1 MARSRQ
7 SSRLPRNL
15 AIAVL
20 VLVVLYAVAGFLV
33 LPWWLKRTLPEQM
46 EQQMGWQAEVT
57 DLAINPFALTVEAT
71 QLSASDGDGEKV
83 VGFDGLFVNL
93 GFFQLFRGIVS
104 FQEIRL
110 QEPFIR
116 VDLLE
121 DYSINFARDW
131 QAAHPDSQEPAES
144 GADGG
149 DKDTAPPKLFFEQ
162 LAIDGGELLFRDF
175 SQAEPA
181 EFRITPLDLSLNE
194 LATWPR
200 EEGDSNYYLL
210 AAIGTQTVEWQG
222 DLSVTPLYSR
232 GNLRVAD
239 ISYQT
244 LEHFLA
250 PYLPYDLR
258 GGSVTV
264 RSDYELQAGEAFYLA
279 TENGELS
286 LSDLAVALDTES
298 EAARLTTG
306 RIGVDQIGFD
316 LTGREARVGQVT
328 VDNLDLAVA
337 RDAGGSIDWL
347 APLEGDNTG
356 EEAEEPGEPE
366 SAADTRPFRWSIEG
380 IRVARSAIRWQ
391 DQVPA
396 SEADLKLQEIS
407 LSTGAVT
414 DQLEEPISYDF
425 NANLASGG
433 RLALQGQV
441 TPSPFTF
448 EAAVSGSGV
457 TLSAFEPYLQQ
468 GANLTVAS
476 GQLGVDGNLDL
487 DGQQEPMTGTF
498 SGTAEVS
505 NLNLR
510 LTGEQDRLLSWQ
522 TLRLAPIEYNVSP
535 ARLEIGTVS
544 VIQPVANIV
553 RGTDAVHNVERIP
566 VSGGEA
572 PADTGAGQPKG
583 GENGQPALIFRIG
596 ELAIENGAVAYT
608 DRTLSPA
615 FTTSFDELSGSVI
628 GISNI
633 PPQQGKVSLR
643 GRVGQVGTVNFQGT
657 LGTLGTDDVS
667 DLTLTMDNLSL
678 PELSPYFGRY
688 LGYGVDSG
696 KLNLDLDYEIAG
708 SRIDASN
715 LVVMDR
721 LALGQAVA
729 SDEAVNAPVK
739 LGLALLRDR
748 DGVIEVDLPI
758 SGDLSDPEF
767 SVGQVVMRAF
777 VNLLVKAAA
786 SPFSMLG
793 SIAEMAGLSGEDLG
807 QVSFVPGSVELAEGE
822 AAKLSAL
829 ADALRERPELLLNV
843 RGAVSPETD
852 GLALLRNELTNSG
865 QKELSEEDWTRARE
879 AYLSGKRT
887 LSPEA
892 LNNLARDRGLAVR
905 QLLTDTQEVPGDQLF
920 LLDPARNAQVGAEG
934 NVVVPFTLDVR

>member
-7 SSRLPRNL
+7 SSRVPRNL

-20 VLVVLYAVAGFLV
+20 VLVVLYALAGFLL
-33 LPWWLKRTLPEQM
+33 LPWWLKRTIPEQLD
-46 EQQMGWQAEVT
+46 QQMGWQGQVT
-57 DLAINPFALTVEAT
+57 DLAINPFALKVEAT
-71 QLSASDGDGEKV
+71 RLSANDSDGEKV
-83 VGFDGLFVNL
+83 LGFDRLFVNL
-93 GFFQLFRGIVS
+93 SFFQLFRGIVG

-110 QEPFIR
+110 QEPYIR

-121 DYSINFARDW
+121 DYSINFAHDW
-131 QAAHPDSQEPAES
+131 QAAHPESQQAANPEPQAS
-144 GADGG
+144 GEDGG
-149 DKDTAPPKLFFEQ
+149 PPKLFFQ
-162 LAIDGGELLFRDF
+162 KLAIDGGELLFRDF

-210 AAIGTQTVEWQG
+210 AAIGSQTVEWQG

-232 GNLRVAD
+232 GSLSIAD
-239 ISYQT
+239 ISYET

-264 RSDYELQAGEAFYLA
+264 RSDYELQAGEVFYLA

-286 LSDLAVALDTES
+286 LADLAVALDAES
-298 EAARLTTG
+298 EVSRLTTG

-316 LTGREARVGQVT
+316 LTAREARVGQVT

-337 RDAGGSIDWL
+337 RDGDGSIDWL
-347 APLEGDNTG
+347 APLAGNNTG
-356 EEAEEPGEPE
+356 AETEEPLPE
-366 SAADTRPFRWSIEG
+366 SAADTRPFRWSVDG
-380 IRVARSAIRWQ
+380 IRVARSAVRWQ
-391 DQVPA
+391 DRVPA
-396 SEADLKLQEIS
+396 SEADLQLQEIS
-407 LSTGAVT
+407 LSTGRVSH
-414 DQLEEPISYDF
+414 QLEEPISYDF
-425 NANLASGG
+425 SATLASGG
-433 RLALQGQV
+433 RLALKGQV
-441 TPSPFTF
+441 TPAPFTF
-448 EAAVSGSGV
+448 EAAVSGSEV

-468 GANLTVAS
+468 GANLSVAN
-476 GQLGVDGNLDL
+476 GQLGIDGNLDL
-487 DGQQEPMTGTF
+487 DSQQEPMTGTF
-498 SGTAEVS
+498 SGTAEIS

-510 LTGEQDRLLSWQ
+510 LAGQQDRLLSWQ

-535 ARLEIGTVS
+535 ARLEIGTIS
-544 VIQPVANIV
+544 VVQPVANIV

-566 VSGGEA
+566 VSGGGA
-572 PADTGAGQPKG
+572 PADTGANEAEDSTNEQPSF
-583 GENGQPALIFRIG
+583 IFRIG
-596 ELAIENGAVAYT
+596 ELAIENGSVAYT

-633 PPQQGKVSLR
+633 PPQQGKVSLK
-643 GRVGQVGTVNFQGT
+643 GRVGQVGNLDFQGT

-667 DLTLTMDNLSL
+667 DLTLTMANLSL

-715 LVVMDR
+715 VVLMDR
-721 LALGQAVA
+721 LQLGQAVT

-793 SIAEMAGLSGEDLG
+793 SIAEMAGLTGEDLG

-829 ADALRERPELLLNV
+829 TDALRERPELLLNV

-852 GLALLRNELTNSG
+852 GLALLRDELTDGG
-865 QKELSEEDWTRARE
+865 QKELSDEAWAQARE
-879 AYLSGKRT
+879 AYLAGERT

-905 QLLTDTQEVPGDQLF
+905 RLLTDTQEVPGDQLF
-920 LLDPARNAQVGAEG
+920 LLDPARNAQVGAKG

>member
-15 AIAVL
+15 AIVAL
-20 VLVVLYAVAGFLV
+20 VLVVIYALVGFAL
-33 LPWWLKRTLPEQM
+33 LPWWLKRTLPEQLD
-46 EQQMGWQAEVT
+46 QQMGWQAELA

-71 QLSASDGDGEKV
+71 QFSANDGDGEKV
-83 VGFDGLFVNL
+83 VGFDRLFVNL
-93 GFFQLFRGIVS
+93 SFFQLFRGIVG

-110 QEPFIR
+110 QEPYIR

-121 DYSINFARDW
+121 DYSVNFARDW
-131 QAAHPDSQEPAES
+131 QAAHPES
-144 GADGG
+144 EQTADPEAGGADQ
-149 DKDTAPPKLFFEQ
+149 DSAPPKLFFQQ

-210 AAIGTQTVEWQG
+210 AAIGSQTVEWQG

-232 GNLRVAD
+232 GNLRIAD
-239 ISYQT
+239 ISYET

-264 RSDYELQAGEAFYLA
+264 RSDYEFQAGDVFYLA

-286 LSDLAVALDTES
+286 LADLAVALDPES
-298 EAARLTTG
+298 EAARLTTD
-306 RIGVDQIGFD
+306 RIGVDQVGFD
-316 LTGREARVGQVT
+316 LTAREARIGQVT
-328 VDNLDLAVA
+328 VDNLDLAIA
-337 RDAGGSIDWL
+337 RDSAGVIDWL
-347 APLEGDNTG
+347 APLAGD
-356 EEAEEPGEPE
+356 EPGDGPDEPLPE
-366 SAADTRPFRWSIEG
+366 AAADTRPFRWSVDG
-380 IRVARSAIRWQ
+380 IRVARSAVRWQ
-391 DQVPA
+391 DRVPDT
-396 SEADLKLQEIS
+396 EADLRLQELS
-407 LSTGAVT
+407 LSTGT
-414 DQLEEPISYDF
+414 LSHRLEEPISYDVS
-425 NANLASGG
+425 ASLASGG
-433 RLALQGQV
+433 RLSLQGQV
-441 TPSPFTF
+441 TAAPFTF
-448 EAAVSGSGV
+448 EAAVSGSEV
-457 TLSAFEPYLQQ
+457 ALSAFEPYLQQ
-468 GANLTVAS
+468 GANLNVVS
-476 GQLGVDGNLDL
+476 GQLGFDGNLDL
-487 DGQQEPMTGTF
+487 DSQQEPMTGTF

-510 LTGEQDRLLSWQ
+510 LTGQQDRLLSWQ

-544 VIQPVANIV
+544 VVQPVANIV
-553 RGTDAVHNVERIP
+553 RGSDAIHNVERIP
-566 VSGGEA
+566 VSAGAA
-572 PADTGAGQPKG
+572 PTGPGADEPAGSG
-583 GENGQPALIFRIG
+583 NGQPALIFRIG

-633 PPQQGKVSLR
+633 PPQQGKVSLK
-643 GRVGQVGTVNFQGT
+643 GRVGRVGNLEFRGT

-667 DLTLTMDNLSL
+667 DLTLAMDNLSL

-715 LVVMDR
+715 MVVMDR
-721 LALGQAVA
+721 LELGQAVA

-807 QVSFVPGSVELAEGE
+807 QVSFVPGSVKLAEGE

-852 GLALLRNELTNSG
+852 GLALLREELTDGG
-865 QKELSEEDWTRARE
+865 QKELSEEAWARARE
-879 AYLSGKRT
+879 AYLSGERS

-920 LLDPARNAQVGAEG
+920 LLDPARNATVGAEG
-934 NVVVPFTLDVR
+934 NVVVSFTLDVR

>member
-15 AIAVL
+15 TIAVL
-20 VLVVLYAVAGFLV
+20 VLVVLYALAGFLL
-33 LPWWLKRTLPEQM
+33 LPWWLKRTIPEQLD
-46 EQQMGWQAEVT
+46 QQMGWQGQVT
-57 DLAINPFALTVEAT
+57 DLSVNPFALTVEAT
-71 QLSASDGDGEKV
+71 QLSANDSEGERV
-83 VGFDGLFVNL
+83 LGFDRLFVNL
-93 GFFQLFRGIVS
+93 SFFQLFRGIVG

-110 QEPFIR
+110 QEPYIR

-121 DYSINFARDW
+121 DYGINFARDW
-131 QAAHPDSQEPAES
+131 QAAHPASRQAANPEPQASGEDS
-144 GADGG
+144 G
-149 DKDTAPPKLFFEQ
+149 PPKLFFQ
-162 LAIDGGELLFRDF
+162 KLAIDGGELLFRDF

-200 EEGDSNYYLL
+200 EAGDSNYYLL
-210 AAIGTQTVEWQG
+210 AAIGSQTVEWQG

-232 GNLRVAD
+232 GSLRIAD
-239 ISYQT
+239 ISYET

-258 GGSVTV
+258 GGNVTV
-264 RSDYELQAGEAFYLA
+264 RSDYELQAGEVFYLA
-279 TENGELS
+279 TENGEVS
-286 LSDLAVALDTES
+286 LADLAVALDEES
-298 EAARLTTG
+298 EATRLTTG

-316 LTGREARVGQVT
+316 LTAREARVGQVT

-337 RDAGGSIDWL
+337 RDGDGTIDWL
-347 APLEGDNTG
+347 APLADGNAG
-356 EEAEEPGEPE
+356 AEAEEPVPE
-366 SAADTRPFRWSIEG
+366 SAADTRPFRWSVDG
-380 IRVARSAIRWQ
+380 IRVARSAVRWQ
-391 DQVPA
+391 DRVPA
-396 SEADLKLQEIS
+396 SEADLQLQEIS
-407 LSTGAVT
+407 LSTGMVSH
-414 DQLEEPISYDF
+414 QLEEPISYDF
-425 NANLASGG
+425 SATLASGG
-433 RLALQGQV
+433 RLALHGQV
-441 TPSPFTF
+441 TPAPFTF

-468 GANLTVAS
+468 GANLSVAN
-476 GQLGVDGNLDL
+476 GQLGFDGNLDL
-487 DGQQEPMTGTF
+487 DSQQEPMTGTF

-510 LTGEQDRLLSWQ
+510 LAGQQDRLLSWQ

-535 ARLEIGTVS
+535 ARLEIGTIS
-544 VIQPVANIV
+544 VVQPVANIV

-566 VSGGEA
+566 VSGAGA
-572 PADTGAGQPKG
+572 PADTGADQAEDSGNEQPSF
-583 GENGQPALIFRIG
+583 IFRIG
-596 ELAIENGAVAYT
+596 ELAIENGSVAYT

-633 PPQQGKVSLR
+633 PPQQGKVSLK
-643 GRVGQVGTVNFQGT
+643 GRVGQVGDLDFQGT

-667 DLTLTMDNLSL
+667 DLTLTMANLSL

-715 LVVMDR
+715 VVLMDR
-721 LALGQAVA
+721 LQLGQAVA
-729 SDEAVNAPVK
+729 SEEAVNAPVK

-793 SIAEMAGLSGEDLG
+793 SIAEMAGLTGEDLG

-829 ADALRERPELLLNV
+829 ADALRERPDLLLNV

-852 GLALLRNELTNSG
+852 GLALLRDELTDGG
-865 QKELSEEDWTRARE
+865 QKELSEEAWAQARE
-879 AYLSGKRT
+879 AYLAGERT

-920 LLDPARNAQVGAEG
+920 LLDPARNAQVGSEG

>member
-1 MARSRQ
+1 MARSRP

-15 AIAVL
+15 AIGVL
-20 VLVVLYAVAGFLV
+20 VLVILYALVGFLV
-33 LPWWLKRTLPEQM
+33 LPWWLKRTLPEQLD
-46 EQQMGWQAEVT
+46 QQMGWRAELT
-57 DLAINPFALTVEAT
+57 DIAVNPFALTVEAT
-71 QLSASDGDGEKV
+71 ELTANDGDGEKV
-83 VGFDGLFVNL
+83 VGFDRLYVNL
-93 GFFQLFRGIVS
+93 GFFQLFRGIVG

-110 QEPFIR
+110 QEPYIR

-121 DYSINFARDW
+121 DYGVNFARDW
-131 QAAHPDSQEPAES
+131 QAAHPDAEQTHEPEPEAS
-144 GADGG
+144 AQD
-149 DKDTAPPKLFFEQ
+149 DAPPKLFFQ
-162 LAIDGGELLFRDF
+162 TLAIDGGELLFRDF

-181 EFRITPLDLSLNE
+181 EFRITPLDLSLND

-200 EEGDSNYYLL
+200 EDGDSNYYLL
-210 AAIGTQTVEWQG
+210 AAIGSQTVEWQG
-222 DLSVTPLYSR
+222 ELSVTPLFSR
-232 GNLRVAD
+232 GNLRIAD
-239 ISYQT
+239 ISHET
-244 LEHFLA
+244 LAHFLG

-264 RSDYELQAGEAFYLA
+264 RSDYEFQAGEVFYLA
-279 TENGELS
+279 TENGEVS
-286 LSDLAVALDTES
+286 LADLAVAIDPES
-298 EAARLTTG
+298 EAARLSTE

-316 LTGREARVGQVT
+316 LTAREARIGQVT
-328 VDNLDLAVA
+328 VDNLDLAIA
-337 RDAGGSIDWL
+337 RDSGGTIDWL
-347 APLEGDNTG
+347 EPLVGTSG
-356 EEAEEPGEPE
+356 QASEEAVPE
-366 SAADTRPFRWSIEG
+366 SASDARPFRWSVEG
-380 IRVARSAIRWQ
+380 IRVARSEVHWQ
-391 DQVPA
+391 DRLPGT
-396 SEADLKLQEIS
+396 EADLRLQEIS
-407 LSTGAVT
+407 LSTGALT
-414 DQLEEPISYDF
+414 DQLEEPIRYDF
-425 NANLASGG
+425 SAALASGG
-433 RLALQGQV
+433 KLSLRGQV
-441 TPSPFTF
+441 TPAPFTF
-448 EAAVSGSGV
+448 EAAVSGSQV
-457 TLSAFEPYLQQ
+457 TLSAFEPYVQQ
-468 GANLTVAS
+468 AANLTIAS
-476 GQLGVDGNLDL
+476 GQLGFDGNLDL
-487 DGQQEPMTGTF
+487 DSQQEPMTGTF

-544 VIQPVANIV
+544 VVQPVANIV
-553 RGTDAVHNVERIP
+553 RGTNAVHNVQRIP
-566 VSGGEA
+566 VSSGATPEDDSAAEA
-572 PADTGAGQPKG
+572 TGNGDGQP
-583 GENGQPALIFRIG
+583 PLIFRIG
-596 ELAIENGAVAYT
+596 ELSIENGAVAYT

-633 PPQQGKVSLR
+633 PPQQGKVSLK
-643 GRVGQVGTVNFQGT
+643 GRVGRVGNLEFRGT

-667 DLTLTMDNLSL
+667 DLTLAMDDLSL

-721 LALGQAVA
+721 LQLGQAVA

-758 SGDLSDPEF
+758 SGDLSDPDF

-807 QVSFVPGSVELAEGE
+807 QVSFVPGRVELAEGE

-852 GLALLRNELTNSG
+852 GLALLRDELTQNG
-865 QKELSEEDWTRARE
+865 QKALSEEEWASARQ
-879 AYLSGKRT
+879 AYLSGERS

-905 QLLTDTQEVPGDQLF
+905 QLLTDTQEVPGTQLF
-920 LLDPARNAQVGAEG
+920 LLDPARNATVGSDG

>member
-7 SSRLPRNL
+7 KSRLPRNL
-15 AIAVL
+15 AIVAL
-20 VLVVLYAVAGFLV
+20 VLVVLYAVIGFLV
-33 LPWWLKRTLPEQM
+33 LPWWLKRTLPEHLD
-46 EQQMGWQAEVT
+46 QQMGWQAEVT
-57 DLAINPFALTVEAT
+57 GLAINPFALTVEAT
-71 QLSASDGDGEKV
+71 QLSASDSDGEKV
-83 VGFDGLFVNL
+83 VGFDRLFVNL
-93 GFFQLFRGIVS
+93 SFFQLFRGIVG

-110 QEPFIR
+110 QEPYIR
-116 VDLLE
+116 VDLLD

-131 QAAHPDSQEPAES
+131 QAAHPESQPAAEPETSGQDS
-144 GADGG
+144 G
-149 DKDTAPPKLFFEQ
+149 PPKLFFQQ

-210 AAIGTQTVEWQG
+210 AAIGSQTVEWQG

-232 GNLRVAD
+232 GSLRIAD
-239 ISYQT
+239 ISYET

-258 GGSVTV
+258 GGSVTIQ
-264 RSDYELQAGEAFYLA
+264 SDYELQAGEVFYLA

-286 LSDLAVALDTES
+286 LADLAVALDTES
-298 EAARLTTG
+298 EATRLTTG

-316 LTGREARVGQVT
+316 LTAREARVGQVT
-328 VDNLDLAVA
+328 VDNLDLAMA
-337 RDAGGSIDWL
+337 RDAEGAIDWL
-347 APLEGDNTG
+347 APLAGDTG
-356 EEAEEPGEPE
+356 AEAEETVPE
-366 SAADTRPFRWSIEG
+366 SAADTRPFRWSVEG
-380 IRVARSAIRWQ
+380 IRIARSAVRWQ
-391 DQVPA
+391 DRVPA
-396 SEADLKLQEIS
+396 TEADLRLQEIS
-407 LSTGAVT
+407 LSTGT
-414 DQLEEPISYDF
+414 LSHRLEEPVSYDF
-425 NANLASGG
+425 SATLASGG
-433 RLALQGQV
+433 RLALQGQL
-441 TPSPFTF
+441 TPAPFTF
-448 EAAVSGSGV
+448 EAAVSGSQV

-468 GANLTVAS
+468 GANLSVAN
-476 GQLGVDGNLDL
+476 GQLGFDGNLDL
-487 DGQQEPMTGTF
+487 DSQQEPMTGTF

-505 NLNLR
+505 NLNMR
-510 LTGEQDRLLSWQ
+510 LAGQQDRLLSWQ
-522 TLRLAPIEYNVSP
+522 TVRLAPIEYNVNP
-535 ARLEIGTVS
+535 ARLEIGTISLV
-544 VIQPVANIV
+544 QPVANIV

-566 VSGGEA
+566 VSGGGA
-572 PADTGAGQPKG
+572 TADTGADKAADSG
-583 GENGQPALIFRIG
+583 NGQPSFIFRIG
-596 ELAIENGAVAYT
+596 ELAIENGSVAYT

-633 PPQQGKVSLR
+633 PPQQGKVSLK
-643 GRVGQVGTVNFQGT
+643 GRVGQVGNVNFQGT

-667 DLTLTMDNLSL
+667 DLTLAMDNLSL

-721 LALGQAVA
+721 LQLGQVVA

-739 LGLALLRDR
+739 LGLALLQDR
-748 DGVIEVDLPI
+748 KGIIEVDLPI
-758 SGDLSDPEF
+758 SGDLSDPDF

-793 SIAEMAGLSGEDLG
+793 SIAEMAGLTGEDLG

-852 GLALLRNELTNSG
+852 GLALLRDELTDGG
-865 QKELSEEDWTRARE
+865 QKKLSEEAWARARE
-879 AYLSGKRT
+879 AYLSGERT

-905 QLLTDTQEVPGDQLF
+905 RLLTETQEVPGNQLF
-920 LLDPARNAQVGAEG
+920 LLDPVRDAQVGAEG

>member
-1 MARSRQ
+1 VARSRQ
-7 SSRLPRNL
+7 KSRLPRNL
-15 AIAVL
+15 AIVAL
-20 VLVVLYAVAGFLV
+20 VLVVLYAVVGFLV
-33 LPWWLKRTLPEQM
+33 LPWWLKRTIPEQLD
-46 EQQMGWQAEVT
+46 QQMGWQGEVT

-71 QLSASDGDGEKV
+71 QLSANDSDGEKV
-83 VGFDGLFVNL
+83 LGFDRLFVNL
-93 GFFQLFRGIVS
+93 SFFQLFRGIVG

-110 QEPFIR
+110 QEPYIR

-131 QAAHPDSQEPAES
+131 QAAHPEPQRAAEPETAGQDS
-144 GADGG
+144 G
-149 DKDTAPPKLFFEQ
+149 PPKLFFQQ

-175 SQAEPA
+175 SHAEPA
-181 EFRITPLDLSLNE
+181 EFRITPLDLSLSD

-210 AAIGTQTVEWQG
+210 AAIGSQTVEWQG

-232 GNLRVAD
+232 GSLRIAD
-239 ISYQT
+239 ISYET

-250 PYLPYDLR
+250 SYLPYDLR

-264 RSDYELQAGEAFYLA
+264 RSDYELQAGEVFYLA

-286 LSDLAVALDTES
+286 LEDLAVALDAES

-316 LTGREARVGQVT
+316 LTAREARVGQVT

-347 APLEGDNTG
+347 APLAGDTTEAETG
-356 EEAEEPGEPE
+356 ESAPE
-366 SAADTRPFRWSIEG
+366 SAADTRPFRWSVDG
-380 IRVARSAIRWQ
+380 VSVARSAVSWQ
-391 DQVPA
+391 DRVPA
-396 SEADLKLQEIS
+396 TEADLRLQEIS
-407 LSTGAVT
+407 LSTGT
-414 DQLEEPISYDF
+414 LSHRLEEPVSYDLS
-425 NANLASGG
+425 ATLASGG
-433 RLALQGQV
+433 RMALQGQV
-441 TPSPFTF
+441 TPAPFTF
-448 EAAVSGSGV
+448 EAAVSGSGI

-468 GANLTVAS
+468 GANLSVAN
-476 GQLGVDGNLDL
+476 GQLGFDGNLDL
-487 DGQQEPMTGTF
+487 DSQQEPMTGTF

-510 LTGEQDRLLSWQ
+510 LAGQQDRLLSWQ
-522 TLRLAPIEYNVSP
+522 TVRLAPIEYNVSP
-535 ARLEIGTVS
+535 ARLEIGTIS
-544 VIQPVANIV
+544 VVQPVANIV
-553 RGTDAVHNVERIP
+553 RGTDAILNVSQIP
-566 VSGGEA
+566 VSGGGSSEDTS
-572 PADTGAGQPKG
+572 ADETVDSGDGQPSF
-583 GENGQPALIFRIG
+583 IFRIG
-596 ELAIENGAVAYT
+596 ELALENGSVAYT

-643 GRVGQVGTVNFQGT
+643 GRVGQVGEVKFQGT

-667 DLTLTMDNLSL
+667 DLTLIMDNLSL
-678 PELSPYFGRY
+678 PALSPYFGRY

-696 KLNLDLDYEIAG
+696 KLDLDLDYEIAG

-721 LALGQAVA
+721 LQLGQAVA

-739 LGLALLRDR
+739 LGLALLRDS

-758 SGDLSDPEF
+758 SGDLSDPDF

-793 SIAEMAGLSGEDLG
+793 SIAEMAGLTGEDLG

-852 GLALLRNELTNSG
+852 GLALLRDELTDGG
-865 QKELSEEDWTRARE
+865 QKELSEEAWAQARE
-879 AYLSGKRT
+879 AYLSGERK
-887 LSPEA
+887 LPPEA

-905 QLLTDTQEVPGDQLF
+905 QLLANTQKVPADQLF
-920 LLDPARNAQVGAEG
+920 LLDPVRDAQVGAEG
-934 NVVVPFTLDVR
+934 NVVVPFALDVR

>member
-15 AIAVL
+15 AIAVV
-20 VLVVLYAVAGFLV
+20 VLVVLYALAGFLL
-33 LPWWLKRTLPEQM
+33 LPWWLKSTLPEQLD
-46 EQQMGWQAEVT
+46 QQMGWQAEVT
-57 DLAINPFALTVEAT
+57 DLAVNPFALTLEAT
-71 QLSASDGDGEKV
+71 QVSANDSEGQKV
-83 VGFDGLFVNL
+83 VGFDRLFVNL

-110 QEPFIR
+110 DEPYVR

-131 QAAHPDSQEPAES
+131 QTAHPESKQVAEPQADASEQEGS
-144 GADGG
+144 
-149 DKDTAPPKLFFEQ
+149 PPKLFFQQ

-175 SQAEPA
+175 SQEEPA
-181 EFRITPLDLSLNE
+181 EFRVTPLDLSLND

-200 EEGDSNYYLL
+200 DEGDSNYYLL
-210 AAIGTQTVEWQG
+210 AAIGSQTIEWRG
-222 DLSVTPLYSR
+222 NLSVTPLYSSGR
-232 GNLRVAD
+232 LRVDD

-258 GGSVTV
+258 GGTVTV
-264 RSDYELQAGEAFYLA
+264 QSNYELQAGEVFYLA
-279 TENGELS
+279 TQNGEVS
-286 LSDLAVALDTES
+286 LSDLAVALDAES
-298 EAARLTTG
+298 EAALLTTDS
-306 RIGVDQIGFD
+306 IGVDQIGFD
-316 LTGREARVGQVT
+316 LTAREARIGQVT
-328 VDNLDLAVA
+328 VDSLDLAVA
-337 RDAGGSIDWL
+337 RDDQGKIDWL
-347 APLEGDNTG
+347 APLAGDGAT
-356 EEAEEPGEPE
+356 EDAEAPVPE
-366 SAADTRPFRWSIEG
+366 TAADTRPFRWSLEG
-380 IRVARSAIRWQ
+380 IRVARSAVRWR
-391 DQVPA
+391 DQTPPG
-396 SEADLKLQEIS
+396 EADLQLQEIS
-407 LSTGAVT
+407 LSTGALSHR
-414 DQLEEPISYDF
+414 LEEPVSYDF
-425 NANLASGG
+425 SASLASGG

-441 TPSPFTF
+441 TAAPFTF
-448 EAAVSGSGV
+448 EAAVTGSQV
-457 TLSAFEPYLQQ
+457 TLAAFEPYLQQ
-468 GANLTVAS
+468 GANLDVVS
-476 GQLGVDGNLDL
+476 GQLGFDGNLDL
-487 DGQQEPMTGTF
+487 DSQQEPMTGTF

-510 LTGEQDRLLSWQ
+510 RKGQQDRLLSWQ

-544 VIQPVANIV
+544 VVQPVANIV

-566 VSGGEA
+566 VSAGTASG
-572 PADTGAGQPKG
+572 PADTDGNQDPG
-583 GENGQPALIFRIG
+583 NGQPSFIFRIG
-596 ELAIENGAVAYT
+596 ELSIENGSVAYT

-643 GRVGQVGTVNFQGT
+643 GKVGRVGNLDFQGT

-667 DLTLTMDNLSL
+667 DLTLAMDNLSL

-688 LGYGVDSG
+688 LGYDVDSG
-696 KLNLDLDYEIAG
+696 KLNLNLDYEIAG
-708 SRIDASN
+708 SKIDASN
-715 LVVMDR
+715 VVIMDR
-721 LALGQAVA
+721 LELGQVVA

-748 DGVIEVDLPI
+748 NGVIEVDLPV
-758 SGDLSDPEF
+758 SGDLSDPDF

-793 SIAEMAGLSGEDLG
+793 SIAELAGLSGEDLG
-807 QVSFVPGSVELAEGE
+807 QVSFVPGSIELADGE

-829 ADALRERPELLLNV
+829 ADALRERPDLLLNV
-843 RGAVSPETD
+843 RGAVSPEGD
-852 GLALLRNELTNSG
+852 GLALLRDELTNGG
-865 QKELSEEDWTRARE
+865 QKELSGEAWASARE
-879 AYLSGKRT
+879 AYLAGERT
-887 LSPEA
+887 LPPEA

-905 QLLTDTQEVPGDQLF
+905 QLLTDTQDVPGDQLF
-920 LLDPARNAQVGAEG
+920 LLDPTRDAGVGAEG

>member
-7 SSRLPRNL
+7 KSRLPRNL

-20 VLVVLYAVAGFLV
+20 VLVVLYALVGFLL
-33 LPWWLKRTLPEQM
+33 LPWWLKRSIPEQLD
-46 EQQMGWQAEVT
+46 QQMGWQGEVT

-71 QLSASDGDGEKV
+71 QLSANDSDGEKV
-83 VGFDGLFVNL
+83 LGFDRLFVNL
-93 GFFQLFRGIVS
+93 SFFQLFRGIVG

-110 QEPFIR
+110 QEPYIR

-131 QAAHPDSQEPAES
+131 HAAHPESQQAPEPETQTSDQDS
-144 GADGG
+144 G
-149 DKDTAPPKLFFEQ
+149 PPKLFFQQ

-181 EFRITPLDLSLNE
+181 EFRITPLDLALND

-200 EEGDSNYYLL
+200 GEGDSNYYLL
-210 AAIGTQTVEWQG
+210 AAIGSQTVEWQG

-232 GNLRVAD
+232 GSLRIAD
-239 ISYQT
+239 ISYET

-264 RSDYELQAGEAFYLA
+264 QSDYELQAGEVFYLA

-286 LSDLAVALDTES
+286 LADLAVALDAES
-298 EAARLTTG
+298 EGARLTSS

-316 LTGREARVGQVT
+316 LTAREANVGQVT

-347 APLEGDNTG
+347 APLAGDSSRA
-356 EEAEEPGEPE
+356 EAEESGLE
-366 SAADTRPFRWSIEG
+366 SAADTRPFRWSVDG
-380 IRVARSAIRWQ
+380 IRIARSAVRWQ

-396 SEADLKLQEIS
+396 TEADLRLRDIS
-407 LSTGAVT
+407 LSTGT
-414 DQLEEPISYDF
+414 ISHRLEEPVSYDF
-425 NANLASGG
+425 SATLASGG

-441 TPSPFTF
+441 TPAPFTF
-448 EAAVSGSGV
+448 EAAVSGSQV

-468 GANLTVAS
+468 GANLSVAG
-476 GQLGVDGNLDL
+476 GQLGFDGNLDL
-487 DGQQEPMTGTF
+487 DSQQEPMTGTF

-510 LTGEQDRLLSWQ
+510 LAGQQDRLLSWQ

-535 ARLEIGTVS
+535 ARLEIGTIS
-544 VIQPVANIV
+544 VVQPVANIV

-566 VSGGEA
+566 VSGGESS
-572 PADTGAGQPKG
+572 ADTQAEETTAS
-583 GENGQPALIFRIG
+583 ENGQPSFIFRIG
-596 ELAIENGAVAYT
+596 ELAIENGSVAYT

-643 GRVGQVGTVNFQGT
+643 GRVGRVGKVDFQGT

-667 DLTLTMDNLSL
+667 DLTLAMDNLSL

-721 LALGQAVA
+721 LELGQAVV

-748 DGVIEVDLPI
+748 DGVIEVNLPI

-793 SIAEMAGLSGEDLG
+793 SIAEMAGLTGEDLG
-807 QVSFVPGSVELAEGE
+807 QVSFVPGSVELAGGE

-852 GLALLRNELTNSG
+852 GLALLRDELTDGG
-865 QKELSEEDWTRARE
+865 QSEMSEEAWARARE
-879 AYLSGKRT
+879 AYLSGERN
-887 LSPEA
+887 LPPEA

-905 QLLTDTQEVPGDQLF
+905 QLLTDTQGVSADQLF
-920 LLDPARNAQVGAEG
+920 LLDPVRDAQVGAEG
-934 NVVVPFTLDVR
+934 NVVAPFTLDVR

>member
-7 SSRLPRNL
+7 KSRLPRNL

-20 VLVVLYAVAGFLV
+20 VLVVLYALAGFLL
-33 LPWWLKRTLPEQM
+33 LPWWLKGTIPEQLD
-46 EQQMGWQAEVT
+46 QQMGWQGEVT

-71 QLSASDGDGEKV
+71 QLSANDSDGEKV
-83 VGFDGLFVNL
+83 LGFDRLFVNL
-93 GFFQLFRGIVS
+93 SFFQLFRGIVD

-110 QEPFIR
+110 QEPYIR

-131 QAAHPDSQEPAES
+131 QTAHPESQQAAEPVTQTSDQDS
-144 GADGG
+144 G
-149 DKDTAPPKLFFEQ
+149 PPKMFFQQ

-181 EFRITPLDLSLNE
+181 EFRITPLDLALND

-210 AAIGTQTVEWQG
+210 AAIGSQTVEWQG

-232 GNLRVAD
+232 GSLRVAD
-239 ISYQT
+239 ISYET
-244 LEHFLA
+244 IEHFLA

-264 RSDYELQAGEAFYLA
+264 RSDYELQAGEVFYLA

-286 LSDLAVALDTES
+286 LADLAVALDAES
-298 EAARLTTG
+298 EGARLTSS

-316 LTGREARVGQVT
+316 LTAREARVGQVT

-347 APLEGDNTG
+347 APLAGDNNDAET
-356 EEAEEPGEPE
+356 EEPVPE
-366 SAADTRPFRWSIEG
+366 SAADTRPFRWSVDG
-380 IRVARSAIRWQ
+380 IRVARSAVRWQ
-391 DQVPA
+391 DRVPA
-396 SEADLKLQEIS
+396 TEADLRLQEIS
-407 LSTGAVT
+407 LSTGT
-414 DQLEEPISYDF
+414 ISHRLEEPVSYDF
-425 NANLASGG
+425 SATLASGG

-441 TPSPFTF
+441 TPAPFTF
-448 EAAVSGSGV
+448 EAAVSGSQV

-468 GANLTVAS
+468 GANLSVAN
-476 GQLGVDGNLDL
+476 GQLGFDGNLDL
-487 DGQQEPMTGTF
+487 DSQQEPMTGTF

-510 LTGEQDRLLSWQ
+510 LAGQQDRLLSWQ

-535 ARLEIGTVS
+535 ARLEIGTIS
-544 VIQPVANIV
+544 VVQPVANIV

-566 VSGGEA
+566 VSGGGA
-572 PADTGAGQPKG
+572 SADTGADETADSG
-583 GENGQPALIFRIG
+583 NGQPSFIFRIG
-596 ELAIENGAVAYT
+596 ELAIENGLVAYT

-643 GRVGQVGTVNFQGT
+643 GRVGQVGDVNFQGT

-667 DLTLTMDNLSL
+667 DLTLAMDNLSL

-696 KLNLDLDYEIAG
+696 KLNLELDYEIAG

-721 LALGQAVA
+721 LQLGPAVA

-793 SIAEMAGLSGEDLG
+793 SIAEMAGLTGEDLG

-829 ADALRERPELLLNV
+829 ADALIDRPELLLNV
-843 RGAVSPETD
+843 RGAVSPEID
-852 GLALLRNELTNSG
+852 GLALLRDELTNGG
-865 QKELSEEDWTRARE
+865 QKELSEEAWARARE
-879 AYLSGKRT
+879 AYLSGERS
-887 LSPEA
+887 LPPEA

-905 QLLTDTQEVPGDQLF
+905 QLLADTQEVPGDQLF
-920 LLDPARNAQVGAEG
+920 LLDPVRDAQVGAEG

>member
-7 SSRLPRNL
+7 KSRLPRNL
-15 AIAVL
+15 AIAVV
-20 VLVVLYAVAGFLV
+20 VLVVLYALAGFLL
-33 LPWWLKRTLPEQM
+33 LPWWLKSAVPEQLD
-46 EQQMGWQAEVT
+46 QQMGWQAQVT

-71 QLSASDGDGEKV
+71 ELSANDRDGEKV
-83 VGFDGLFVNL
+83 LGFDRLFVNL
-93 GFFQLFRGIVS
+93 SFFQLFRGIVG

-110 QEPFIR
+110 QEPYIR

-121 DYSINFARDW
+121 DYGINFARDW
-131 QAAHPDSQEPAES
+131 QVAHPEPQPAAEPETSGEDS
-144 GADGG
+144 G
-149 DKDTAPPKLFFEQ
+149 PPKLFFQQ

-181 EFRITPLDLSLNE
+181 EFRITPLDLSLND

-210 AAIGTQTVEWQG
+210 AAIGSQTVEWQG

-232 GNLRVAD
+232 GTLRIAD
-239 ISYQT
+239 ISYET

-258 GGSVTV
+258 GGNVTV
-264 RSDYELQAGEAFYLA
+264 RSDYELQAGEVFYLA

-286 LSDLAVALDTES
+286 LEDLAVALDAES
-298 EAARLTTG
+298 EASRLTTG

-316 LTGREARVGQVT
+316 LTAREARVGQVT

-347 APLEGDNTG
+347 APLAGDTAG
-356 EEAEEPGEPE
+356 AEADESAPE
-366 SAADTRPFRWSIEG
+366 SAADTRPFRWSVDG
-380 IRVARSAIRWQ
+380 IRVARSAVRWQ
-391 DQVPA
+391 DRVPA
-396 SEADLKLQEIS
+396 SEADLRLQEIS
-407 LSTGAVT
+407 LSTGNVSHR
-414 DQLEEPISYDF
+414 LEEPVSYDLS
-425 NANLASGG
+425 ATLASGG

-441 TPSPFTF
+441 TPAPFTF
-448 EAAVSGSGV
+448 EAAVSGSGI
-457 TLSAFEPYLQQ
+457 TLAAFEPYLQQ
-468 GANLTVAS
+468 GANLSVAN
-476 GQLGVDGNLDL
+476 GQLGFDGNLDL
-487 DGQQEPMTGTF
+487 DSQQEPMTGTF

-510 LTGEQDRLLSWQ
+510 LAGQQDRLMSWQ
-522 TLRLAPIEYNVSP
+522 TVRLAPIEYNVSP
-535 ARLEIGTVS
+535 ARLEIGTIS
-544 VIQPVANIV
+544 VVQPVANIV

-566 VSGGEA
+566 VSGGGAASDPGSDEA
-572 PADTGAGQPKG
+572 ADSG
-583 GENGQPALIFRIG
+583 NGQPSLIFRIG
-596 ELAIENGAVAYT
+596 ELAIENGSVAYT

-615 FTTSFDELSGSVI
+615 FTTSFDDLSGSVI

-633 PPQQGKVSLR
+633 PPQQGKVSLK
-643 GRVGQVGTVNFQGT
+643 GRVGQVGNVNFQGT

-667 DLTLTMDNLSL
+667 DLTLAMDNLSL

-721 LALGQAVA
+721 LQLGQAVA

-739 LGLALLRDR
+739 LGLALLQDR
-748 DGVIEVDLPI
+748 KGIIEVDLPI
-758 SGDLSDPEF
+758 SGDLSDPDF

-793 SIAEMAGLSGEDLG
+793 SIAEMAGLTGEDLG

-852 GLALLRNELTNSG
+852 GLALLRDELTNGG
-865 QKELSEEDWTRARE
+865 QKELSEEAWASARE
-879 AYLSGKRT
+879 AYLSGERT

-905 QLLTDTQEVPGDQLF
+905 RLLTDTQEVPGNQLF
-920 LLDPARNAQVGAEG
+920 LLDPARDAQVGAEG

>member
-1 MARSRQ
+1 MPRSRQ
-7 SSRLPRNL
+7 KSRLSRNL

-20 VLVVLYAVAGFLV
+20 VLVVLYALAGFLL
-33 LPWWLKRTLPEQM
+33 LPWWLKRTIPEQLD
-46 EQQMGWQAEVT
+46 QQMKWQGELT
-57 DLAINPFALTVEAT
+57 DLAINPFALTVQAT
-71 QLSASDGDGEKV
+71 QLSANDSDGEKV
-83 VGFDGLFVNL
+83 LGFERLFVNL
-93 GFFQLFRGIVS
+93 SFFQLFRGIVG

-110 QEPFIR
+110 QEPYIR
-116 VDLLE
+116 ADLLE

-131 QAAHPDSQEPAES
+131 QAAHPESKQVPEPETQTSDQDS
-144 GADGG
+144 G
-149 DKDTAPPKLFFEQ
+149 PPKLFFHQ

-181 EFRITPLDLSLNE
+181 EFRITPLDLSLND

-210 AAIGTQTVEWQG
+210 AAIGGQTVEWQG

-232 GNLRVAD
+232 GSLRIAD
-239 ISYQT
+239 ISYET

-264 RSDYELQAGEAFYLA
+264 QSGYELQAGEVFYLA

-286 LSDLAVALDTES
+286 LADLAVALDA
-298 EAARLTTG
+298 EAEVARLTSG
-306 RIGVDQIGFD
+306 RVGVDQIGFD
-316 LTGREARVGQVT
+316 LTAREANVGQVM
-328 VDNLDLAVA
+328 VDNLDLAIA
-337 RDAGGSIDWL
+337 RDADGLIDWM
-347 APLEGDNTG
+347 APLAGDSSGAKT
-356 EEAEEPGEPE
+356 EEPAPE
-366 SAADTRPFRWSIEG
+366 SAADTRPFRWSVDG
-380 IRVARSAIRWQ
+380 IRIARSAVRWQ

-396 SEADLKLQEIS
+396 TEADLRLQDIS
-407 LSTGAVT
+407 LSTGT
-414 DQLEEPISYDF
+414 ISHRLEEPVSYDF
-425 NANLASGG
+425 SATLASGG

-441 TPSPFTF
+441 TPAPFTF
-448 EAAVSGSGV
+448 EAAVSGSQV

-468 GANLTVAS
+468 AANLSVA
-476 GQLGVDGNLDL
+476 GGELGFDGNLDL
-487 DGQQEPMTGTF
+487 DSQQEPMTGTF

-510 LTGEQDRLLSWQ
+510 LAGQQNRLLSLQ
-522 TLRLAPIEYNVSP
+522 TLRLSPIEYNVSP
-535 ARLEIGTVS
+535 ARLEIGTIS
-544 VIQPVANIV
+544 VVQPVANIV

-566 VSGGEA
+566 LSGGGTS
-572 PADTGAGQPKG
+572 ADTQADETTAS
-583 GENGQPALIFRIG
+583 ENGQPSFIFRIG
-596 ELAIENGAVAYT
+596 ELAIENGSVAYT

-643 GRVGQVGTVNFQGT
+643 GRVGQVGKVDFQGT

-667 DLTLTMDNLSL
+667 DLTLAMDNLSL

-708 SRIDASN
+708 SRIEATN

-721 LALGQAVA
+721 LELGQAVA

-767 SVGQVVMRAF
+767 SLGQVAMRAF

-793 SIAEMAGLSGEDLG
+793 SIAEMAGLTGEDLG

-822 AAKLSAL
+822 GAKLSAL

-843 RGAVSPETD
+843 RGAVSQETD
-852 GLALLRNELTNSG
+852 GLALLRDELTDGG
-865 QKELSEEDWTRARE
+865 QNELSEEAWARARE
-879 AYLSGKRT
+879 AYLSGERN
-887 LSPEA
+887 LPPES
-892 LNNLARDRGLAVR
+892 LNNLARNRGLAVR
-905 QLLTDTQEVPGDQLF
+905 QLLTDTQEVPADQLF
-920 LLDPARNAQVGAEG
+920 LLDPVRDAQVGAEG